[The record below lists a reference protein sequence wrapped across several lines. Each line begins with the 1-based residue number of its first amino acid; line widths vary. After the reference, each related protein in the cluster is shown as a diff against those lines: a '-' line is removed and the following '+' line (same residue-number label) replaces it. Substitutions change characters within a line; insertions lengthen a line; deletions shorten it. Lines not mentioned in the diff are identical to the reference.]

1 MKKKYLVTG
10 ASGFVGAC
18 LVRRLVENNEDVH
31 IIARKTSDLWR
42 ISDIKEKL
50 NIHNVDL
57 MNEEQI
63 KNMTASQKFNV
74 IYHLATYGG
83 YHFQKNLDN
92 IINTN
97 LIGTWNL
104 FRYASETGVEMFV
117 NTSSSSEYG
126 EKDEAMKEEM
136 ILEPNNMYG
145 ATKASSTI
153 LCSTYAKVNKIPFV
167 TYRLFSPYGFYDAQ
181 TRLIPTVIDSC
192 LKNKKIELGSETSKR
207 DFIFIDDVIDA
218 YIKAPL
224 LSDKYGEVYNI
235 GSGIQYSVGEVVDNI
250 VKLTSSNVELIWNN
264 NVGRQYEPKVWYS
277 DISKIKSD
285 LGWSPKVSMNKGL
298 ELTIKWIKENSY

>member
-18 LVRRLVENNEDVH
+18 LVRRLVENNENVH
-31 IIARKTSDLWR
+31 IIARETSDLWR
-42 ISDIKEKL
+42 VLDIKENL
-50 NIHNVDL
+50 TIHNVDL

-63 KNMTASQKFNV
+63 KKMTTDEKFNV

-126 EKDEAMKEEM
+126 EKDEPMNEEM
-136 ILEPNNMYG
+136 ILNPNNMYG

-153 LCSTYAKVNKIPFV
+153 LCSTYAKINKIPFV
-167 TYRLFSPYGFYDAQ
+167 TYRLFSPYGYYDAQ
-181 TRLIPTVIDSC
+181 TRLIPTVIDNC
-192 LKNKKIELGSETSKR
+192 LKNKKIELGSKTSKR

-224 LSDKYGEVYNI
+224 LCDKYGEVYNI
-235 GSGIQYSVGEVVDNI
+235 GSGIQYTVEEVVNKI
-250 VKLTSSNVELIWNN
+250 VKQTNSNAELVWNN
-264 NVGRQYEPKVWYS
+264 NLGRQYEPKAWYS
-277 DISKIKSD
+277 DISKIKQD
-285 LGWSPKVSMNKGL
+285 LGWSPKLSMDEGL
-298 ELTIKWIKENSY
+298 DITINWLKKDSL